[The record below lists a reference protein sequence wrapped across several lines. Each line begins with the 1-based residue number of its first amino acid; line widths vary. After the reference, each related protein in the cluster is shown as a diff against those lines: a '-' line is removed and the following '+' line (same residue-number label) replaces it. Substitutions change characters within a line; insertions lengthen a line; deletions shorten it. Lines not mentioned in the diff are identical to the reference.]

1 LGQVTRLGHAL
12 ADGLQFSSIRVPS
25 IQAVIAVGRGHDI
38 VPIIAIQDYSQLK
51 KVYSKEEA
59 EAIFNMTGNFI
70 SGQVSGESAK
80 LISERFPKIMQDRE
94 SISINSS
101 DTSISRSK
109 QLEASVPPSTIA
121 SLSSGEFVGMV
132 ADNPDE
138 LIDLKVFHA
147 RIVNDPIALKK
158 EKDAYLPLPPVR
170 KVDHTSIQA
179 NYQKIKQDVQD
190 IVESVIEQVLNDP
203 AKEHL
208 LVKKQ
213 P

>member
-1 LGQVTRLGHAL
+1 
-12 ADGLQFSSIRVPS
+12 
-25 IQAVIAVGRGHDI
+25 
-38 VPIIAIQDYSQLK
+38 
-51 KVYSKEEA
+51 
-59 EAIFNMTGNFI
+59 MTGNFI

-138 LIDLKVFHA
+138 LINLKVFHA
-147 RIVNDPIALKK
+147 RIVNDPVALRK
-158 EKDAYLPLPPVR
+158 EKENYVSLPLVR
-170 KVDHTSIQA
+170 TVDQTI
-179 NYQKIKQDVQD
+179 
-190 IVESVIEQVLNDP
+190 
-203 AKEHL
+203 
-208 LVKKQ
+208 
-213 P
+213 